1 MSAGGHKTS
10 AISRPRA
17 VRRVRPADER
27 AEEAAGREHR
37 LLDDLTSPI
46 GVERRLVRR
55 RTNRWLLAL
64 ASLAVVGALGAA
76 LFVLPVKAWL
86 RQEDELTQKR
96 QQLGVITDANE
107 DLTAEVGRLDT
118 PVGAAEAARDEL
130 GVVDEGEERISV
142 LPGGAAP
149 LALPAGWP
157 YDTVTQILA
166 ARTAIA
172 AAPATT
178 VAP

>member
-1 MSAGGHKTS
+1 MSTGGHRTS
-10 AISRPRA
+10 AIPRPKA
-17 VRRVRPADER
+17 VRRARPAAER
-27 AEEAAGREHR
+27 LVEPDREHR
-37 LLDDLTSPI
+37 ILGDLTSPI

-55 RTNRWLLAL
+55 RSNRWLLAL
-64 ASLAVVGALGAA
+64 ASLAVIGALAAA

-86 RQEDELTQKR
+86 RQEDDLAEKRAELQ
-96 QQLGVITDANE
+96 VITDANE
-107 DLTAEVGRLDT
+107 DLTAEVARLDT
-118 PVGAAEAARDEL
+118 PAGAAEAARDEL
-130 GVVDEGEERISV
+130 GVVDEGEERFSV

-157 YDTVTQILA
+157 YDTVTQIIA
-166 ARTAIA
+166 ARAAIA